1 MLRRIL
7 AIGAL
12 SMVAFGALSAQVF
25 AQDPTYGGTA
35 VKSVTGTLVDT
46 TGTAIGTVQLHQDAG
61 GVVLVRVDAA
71 GLPAGAHGMH
81 VHAVGRCEGPA
92 FASAG
97 GHFNPGG
104 HKHGLN
110 NPEGPHEGDLPQIE
124 ASFTGTG
131 TVMVTTNRISLT
143 SGANFIGDADGSALI
158 IHAAADDQVT
168 DPTGNSGGRIACAV
182 LAAAQPATSAPATTP
197 TTPAP
202 APPATGSGSGPLD
215 SQSPTLRL
223 VLAAVAVLCAGGAAM
238 ALRRR

>member
-1 MLRRIL
+1 MLRRII
-7 AIGAL
+7 AIGAI

-35 VKSVTGTLVDT
+35 VKSLTATLVDT
-46 TGTAIGTVQLHQDAG
+46 TGTAIGTVQLHQDAA

-81 VHAVGRCEGPA
+81 IHGVGRCEGPA

-97 GHFNPGG
+97 GHFNPSG
-104 HKHGLN
+104 HKHGLA
-110 NPEGPHEGDLPQIE
+110 NPAGPHEGDLTQIGE
-124 ASFTGTG
+124 TFAGTG
-131 TVMVTTNRISLT
+131 TVTVTTNRISLL

-182 LAAAQPATSAPATTP
+182 LAAAQTAAPAPATT
-197 TTPAP
+197 TTAPAP
-202 APPATGSGSGPLD
+202 APPATGNGPALED
-215 SQSPTLRL
+215 DQSPAIGL
-223 VLAAVAVLCAGGAAM
+223 VIGAAAVLCGAA
-238 ALRRR
+238 AVFAIRRR